1 MKKTTVIIPNY
12 NGIRYLEN
20 CIESLLRKS
29 ESEDTFDILVV
40 DNGSTD
46 GSEKVVK
53 KIGNR
58 IMQDGAPWKI
68 NAARGV
74 NGRDKRNM
82 PMLSQIRL
90 KENTGFCGAVDVGI
104 QAAKTPYVL
113 LLNNDT
119 MVRPGFVERMTK
131 ALEQDRMLFSVSAR
145 MLSMQEPGRIDD
157 AGDLYCALGWA
168 FARGKGKRAGAYDKP
183 ANIFAA
189 CGGAAIYRKDLL
201 ERLGGFDRQHF
212 AYLEDIDVAY
222 RALIHGYRNRYE
234 PSAQVLHAGSG
245 TTGSVHNPF
254 KVRLS
259 ARNSVYL
266 AYKNMPA
273 MQLILN
279 MPFLLCGHLV
289 KFIYFGKKHMAKDY
303 AAGLKE
309 GIALCRSKE
318 GRARKVPFYKIH
330 FANYLKIQWML
341 WINMFRRFA

>member
-20 CIESLLRKS
+20 CIKALLQKS
-29 ESEDTFDILVV
+29 DREASFDILIV

-46 GSEKVVK
+46 GSEDVVK
-53 KIGNR
+53 KIGSR
-58 IMQDGAPWKI
+58 ILQDGAPWRI
-68 NAARGV
+68 NAAR
-74 NGRDKRNM
+74 NGSGQKNM

-90 KENTGFCGAVDVGI
+90 KENTGFCGAVNVGI
-104 QAAKTPYVL
+104 QAAQTPYVL

-119 MVRPGFVERMTK
+119 VIRPGFVEQMTG
-131 ALEQDRMLFSVSAR
+131 ALEQEEMLFSVSAR
-145 MLSMQEPGRIDD
+145 MLSMEKPDRIDD

-168 FARGKGKRAGAYDKP
+168 FARGKGKRSEAYDKP

-201 ERLGGFDRQHF
+201 EKLGGFDPQHF

-234 PSAQVLHAGSG
+234 PSARVLHAGSG
-245 TTGSVHNPF
+245 TTGSAHNPF

-266 AYKNMPA
+266 AYKNMPFL
-273 MQLILN
+273 QLMLN
-279 MPFLLCGHLV
+279 APFLLCGHV
-289 KFIYFGKKHMAKDY
+289 IKFLYFWKKHMAGDY

-309 GIALCRSKE
+309 GVALCFSKE
-318 GRARKVPFYKIH
+318 GRARKVPFRMAHMI
-330 FANYLKIQWML
+330 NYVKIQWML
-341 WINMFRRFA
+341 WVNLFRRFG